1 MIYRNRV
8 KEAIQKSGFALGTF
22 IQTASPENAEIAA
35 ACGFDFLILD
45 MEHGSF
51 GMDQLV
57 HLIRGVQIGGATPV
71 VRLPD
76 HSETNIYKVLDAGA
90 TGIVMPGVS
99 TAEQAGKIAR
109 AARYAPAGTRG
120 ACPRVR
126 ATAHGIHPWEKHVE
140 WSEQNVMVWLIIET
154 LEGFQHLEEIVK
166 TPGIDAVAFG
176 AFDLSQEMGFSG
188 RTDHPEVK
196 GKIEEGISIALR
208 NNVAVHM
215 HLFEASPAEIRQSAR
230 HWVGLGAKILTCM
243 TDRRVLSTGLKET
256 FSSLAAIR
264 DLR

>member
-8 KEAIQKSGFALGTF
+8 KEAIQKTGFALGTF
-22 IQTASPENAEIAA
+22 VQTASPENAEIAA

-51 GMDQLV
+51 GIDSLV
-57 HLIRGVQIGGATPV
+57 HLIRGAQVGGTTPV

-76 HSETNIYKVLDAGA
+76 HSETDIQRVLDAGA
-90 TGIVMPGVS
+90 TGILIPGVS

-126 ATAHGIHPWEKHVE
+126 ATAHGIFPWEKHVE
-140 WSEQNVMVWLIIET
+140 WSEQNVMVWVIVET
-154 LEGFQHLEEIVK
+154 LEGMRNLEGIVK
-166 TPGIDAVAFG
+166 TPGIDAVGFG
-176 AFDLSQEMGFSG
+176 AFDLSQDMGFQG

-196 GKIEEGISIALR
+196 REIEAGIPLALQ
-208 NNVAVHM
+208 NKVAVHM
-215 HLFEASPAEIRQSAR
+215 HLFEASPEEIGKSASR
-230 HWVGLGAKILTCM
+230 WAGLGATILTCM
-243 TDRRVLSTGLKET
+243 TDRRALATGLQDT
-256 FSSLAAIR
+256 FTSLASVR
-264 DLR
+264 NSR

>member
-8 KEAIQKSGFALGTF
+8 KEAIQKSGFAVGTF
-22 IQTASPENAEIAA
+22 IQTAGPENAEIAA

-57 HLIRGVQIGGATPV
+57 HLIRGAQIGGATPV

-76 HSETNIYKVLDAGA
+76 HSETNIHKVLDAGA
-90 TGIVMPGVS
+90 IGILMPGVS
-99 TAEQAGKIAR
+99 TTEQAGKIAR
-109 AARYAPAGTRG
+109 AARYAPGGTRG

-126 ATAHGIHPWEKHVE
+126 ATAHGIFPWEKHVE
-140 WSEQNVMVWLIIET
+140 WSAQNVMVWVIIET
-154 LEGFQHLEEIVK
+154 LEGLRNLEEIVK
-166 TPGIDAVAFG
+166 IPGIDAVGFG
-176 AFDLSQEMGFSG
+176 AFDLSQEMGFQG

-196 GKIEEGISIALR
+196 RKIEEGISIALR

-215 HLFEASPAEIRQSAR
+215 HLFEASTAEIRESAGR
-230 HWVGLGAKILTCM
+230 WVALGATILTCM
-243 TDRRVLSTGLKET
+243 TDRRILANGLKET
-256 FSSLAAIR
+256 FSSLASVR
-264 DLR
+264 DSR